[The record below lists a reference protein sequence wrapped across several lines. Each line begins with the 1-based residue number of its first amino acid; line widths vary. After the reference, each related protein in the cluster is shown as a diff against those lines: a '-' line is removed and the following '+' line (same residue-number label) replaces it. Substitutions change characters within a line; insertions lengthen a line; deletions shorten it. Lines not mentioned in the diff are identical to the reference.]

1 MAPCRRQ
8 SVLGTPGRGRGG
20 GVDGRTALAAAELTV
35 SPWGQP
41 EGTVTVPGPQPG
53 PAQALLAPGG
63 TEGLMV

>member
-1 MAPCRRQ
+1 MQMTVSPGNAGAGAPA
-8 SVLGTPGRGRGG
+8 GGAGG
-20 GVDGRTALAAAELTV
+20 GTALAAAELTAL

-41 EGTVTVPGPQPG
+41 EGTLTVPGPQPG